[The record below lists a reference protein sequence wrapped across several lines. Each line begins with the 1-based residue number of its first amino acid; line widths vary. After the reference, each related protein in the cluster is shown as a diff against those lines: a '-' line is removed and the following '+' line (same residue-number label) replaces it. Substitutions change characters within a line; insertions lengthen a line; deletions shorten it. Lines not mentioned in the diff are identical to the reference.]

1 MENTYAH
8 NCMMHKDRML
18 KFGALFDLAKYFKH
32 TQKAYE
38 VRHGASSPHIKFWD
52 TLFIS
57 EINRARKLKVGTLV
71 VIYAY

>member
-1 MENTYAH
+1 
-8 NCMMHKDRML
+8 MMHKDTML

-32 TQKAYE
+32 THKAYE
-38 VRHGASSPHIKFWD
+38 VRQGASSPHIKFWD